1 MQLKL
6 FIEQLQAL
14 YATYDDEYKQIA
26 GEPEIMVDCFERH
39 VDSEHKFYYAGF
51 HPEIRIEK
59 SSDYCYDIINLFGP
73 NVWNPK
79 TSQVSKPQND
89 SLSTSFDIT

>member
-26 GEPEIMVDCFERH
+26 GEPEIMVDCFVPKHQTNGEVTH
-39 VDSEHKFYYAGF
+39 FHYAGISGNV
-51 HPEIRIEK
+51 EIHK
-59 SSDYCYDIINLFGP
+59 SSDGVYDIINA
-73 NVWNPK
+73 WK
-79 TSQVSKPQND
+79 A
-89 SLSTSFDIT
+89 